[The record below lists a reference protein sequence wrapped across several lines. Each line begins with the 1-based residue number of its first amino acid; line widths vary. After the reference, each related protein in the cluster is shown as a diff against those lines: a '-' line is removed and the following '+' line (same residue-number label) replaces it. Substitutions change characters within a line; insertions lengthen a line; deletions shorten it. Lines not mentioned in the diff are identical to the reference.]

1 MSVRVIAIDGPG
13 GSGKTSVSRAVA
25 QRLELPHLDTGAY
38 YRAATLHV
46 LRQGIDP
53 DDAKGVAA
61 CMESVGMDYVGG
73 RMRLGG
79 GDVSEEIRSDAVTA
93 AVSAV
98 SAVPEV
104 RARLVDLQREWVD
117 CRGGSAVVE
126 GRDIGTAVFPD
137 AALKIYLTARPE
149 VRARRRAAE
158 LPRQADVSSVEQELA
173 RRDRF
178 DSGRTA
184 SPLHQ
189 AEDAVAVDTSD
200 MSMDE
205 VIERISELALAVL
218 EES

>member
-1 MSVRVIAIDGPG
+1 MSVQVIAIDGPG

-53 DDAKGVAA
+53 GDARGVAA
-61 CMESVGMDYVGG
+61 CMESVEMDYVSG

-104 RARLVDLQREWVD
+104 RARLVDLQRAWVD
-117 CRGGSAVVE
+117 AQGGRAVVE
-126 GRDIGTAVFPD
+126 GRDIGTAVFPG

-158 LPRQADVSSVEQELA
+158 LPRQADVSSVEQDLE

-178 DSGRTA
+178 DSGRTT

-200 MSMDE
+200 MSIDE
-205 VIERISELALAVL
+205 VIARISALALAVL
-218 EES
+218 DER